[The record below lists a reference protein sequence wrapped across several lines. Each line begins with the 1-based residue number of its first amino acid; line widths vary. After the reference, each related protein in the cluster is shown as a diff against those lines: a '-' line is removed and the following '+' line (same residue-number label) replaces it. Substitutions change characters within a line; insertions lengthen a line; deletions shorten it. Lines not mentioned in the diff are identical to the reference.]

1 MPRYEYIQST
11 REKFVNPYT
20 FVPVDFGKK
29 ETKDINAVVSE
40 ASELLTGMM
49 KCTIYAKTPLAI
61 PDISSENI
69 ENEHSSYSFES
80 TPDGQYMIPASSLR
94 GMIRS
99 VYETATNSCF
109 STLKENT
116 LLNARKSGS
125 ALQAGLLMNEN
136 GEWKL
141 YEATRY
147 MLRFYEK
154 GKFQKKVSDLNVE
167 VWKCPAYEIIRNQ
180 NGTFMKILGKN
191 VYSGEKVHFL
201 PLKDSADNEIQYK
214 KIVKNG
220 IQECAVVAKEILPY
234 GGKEGY
240 LVLGE
245 SMSNKHHESIF
256 EKKERKKL
264 SNIVIQRAM
273 EGLDE
278 TVKVYRSNINRMYE
292 GKKHCGYP
300 EYERMKD
307 RGCIPVWYLEEGRG
321 IIFSLA
327 AMGRISFQKTL
338 NQHINQKQPCQS
350 REKMCKACLLL
361 GMAQKDAAVGGRI
374 RFTDAIMQNSE
385 KMGKEM
391 IPLAELGTP
400 RPSYMPFYSTMKAP
414 HDSEVKFKIPN
425 YDTQGVTIRGRKYYW
440 HSKDFK
446 EINQN
451 APSIGPDAK
460 RNASMQV
467 ADIGSKFVFELYFD
481 RITLQELRELVWT
494 LNFWENKADGK
505 MCHKIG
511 HGKPIGLGSVEIVV
525 DQIMC
530 RSFSEENGYEIKE
543 GEDLIDYSS
552 EEPFNDSN
560 DRVRTIASLKRICNF
575 NNAMKTRY
583 PYIAN
588 PNNVYIRSDD
598 KNALAS
604 HHWFGENKSARMRG
618 HDHPM
623 QLLPDVLKAQQDLT
637 AYDIAEQD
645 NRQYRSRR

>member
-20 FVPVDFGKK
+20 FVPVDFEKK

-80 TPDGQYMIPASSLR
+80 TPDGQYIIPASSLR
-94 GMIRS
+94 GPIRS

-116 LLNARKSGS
+116 LLTARSS
-125 ALQAGLLMNEN
+125 EALKAGLLMNEN

-154 GKFQKKVSDLNVE
+154 GKFQKETSDLNTE
-167 VWKCPAYEIIRNQ
+167 IWKCPAYEIIRNQ
-180 NGTFMKILGKN
+180 KGTFMKILGES
-191 VYSGEKVHFL
+191 VYSGANVHFL
-201 PLKDSADNEIQYK
+201 PLKDGKGNEIKYK
-214 KIVKNG
+214 KIKKNG
-220 IQECAVVAKEILPY
+220 IQECALVAKEIVPQ

-245 SMSNKHHESIF
+245 TIHNKHHESIF
-256 EKKERKKL
+256 TKGDVKILSPEKIEQAIR
-264 SNIVIQRAM
+264 
-273 EGLDE
+273 GLDE
-278 TVKVYRSNINRMYE
+278 TIEVYRSSINKATDHYGYTRYE
-292 GKKHCGYP
+292 K
-300 EYERMKD
+300 MKED
-307 RGCIPVWYLEEGRG
+307 GCIPVWYFEKEQGVIL
-321 IIFSLA
+321 SPA
-327 AMGRISFQKTL
+327 AIGRISFQRTL
-338 NQHINQKQPCQS
+338 NQHIDQKQPCQS
-350 REKMCKACLLL
+350 REEMCKACRLF
-361 GMAQKDAAVGGRI
+361 GMAQKDAVGGRI
-374 RFTDAIMQNSE
+374 RFTDAIMQNPE
-385 KMGKEM
+385 KMGNKM

-400 RPSYMPFYSTMKAP
+400 RPSYKPFYATKKATY
-414 HDSEVKFKIPN
+414 DSRGKVEIPN

-451 APSIGPDAK
+451 APSTGPDAK

-467 ADIGSKFVFELYFD
+467 ADVGSKFVFDVYFD

-494 LNFWENKADGK
+494 LNFWENKSDGH

-511 HGKPIGLGSVEIVV
+511 HGKPIGLGSVKIVV
-525 DQIMC
+525 DQIVC
-530 RSFSEENGYEIKE
+530 RGFSEKNGYEIKD
-543 GEDLIDYSS
+543 GKNLIDYSS
-552 EEPFNDSN
+552 EEPFNDLN
-560 DRVRTIASLKRICNF
+560 DRCRTIAALKRVCNF
-575 NNAMKTRY
+575 NNVMKTRY

-588 PNNVYIRSDD
+588 PNNIRNIG
-598 KNALAS
+598 KNALAN
-604 HHWFGENKSARMRG
+604 HQWFGENKKAGKGDRNRSI
-618 HDHPM
+618 
-623 QLLPDVLKAQQDLT
+623 QLLPDILRTQQELV
-637 AYDIAEQD
+637 AYDIAELKPTNNWQH
-645 NRQYRSRR
+645 RSKR

>member
-1 MPRYEYIQST
+1 M
-11 REKFVNPYT
+11 
-20 FVPVDFGKK
+20 
-29 ETKDINAVVSE
+29 
-40 ASELLTGMM
+40 
-49 KCTIYAKTPLAI
+49 AI

-511 HGKPIGLGSVEIVV
+511 HGKPIGLGSVKIVV